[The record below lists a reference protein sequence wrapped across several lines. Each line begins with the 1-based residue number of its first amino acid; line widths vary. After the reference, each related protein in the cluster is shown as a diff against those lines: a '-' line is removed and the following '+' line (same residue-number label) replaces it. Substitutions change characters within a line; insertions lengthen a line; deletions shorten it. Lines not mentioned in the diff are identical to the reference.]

1 MDWCGH
7 YFSSRV
13 VTGSACLKPMQIHAT
28 RPSQLTIGNERDSV
42 THSLSDRTH
51 VVSVV
56 AATLC
61 PSEIFTRACVARPRF
76 PATTSLVVSQLSP
89 TTHTHPFNG
98 PLSGTTRVRRYQKG
112 KTNLDFPEARDNV
125 CQWHQLGH
133 MQVCTSLQTDNHAST
148 PSLCFYRPDAL
159 PAAQP
164 TASKH

>member
-28 RPSQLTIGNERDSV
+28 RPSQLTIVNDRDSV

-76 PATTSLVVSQLSP
+76 PGGL
-89 TTHTHPFNG
+89 
-98 PLSGTTRVRRYQKG
+98 G
-112 KTNLDFPEARDNV
+112 KPPRSWRINAFCVIVKAF
-125 CQWHQLGH
+125 
-133 MQVCTSLQTDNHAST
+133 S
-148 PSLCFYRPDAL
+148 
-159 PAAQP
+159 
-164 TASKH
+164 